1 MFDMKRKAGD
11 AIPDLLSY
19 NKEKVFSSRYFV
31 TLGSM
36 IIHVGQNWK
45 WISSGSFREI
55 LQNFGRLVTTVSLK

>member
-45 WISSGSFREI
+45 WISSEFFPGNSAKFW
-55 LQNFGRLVTTVSLK
+55 QTSYNCFP